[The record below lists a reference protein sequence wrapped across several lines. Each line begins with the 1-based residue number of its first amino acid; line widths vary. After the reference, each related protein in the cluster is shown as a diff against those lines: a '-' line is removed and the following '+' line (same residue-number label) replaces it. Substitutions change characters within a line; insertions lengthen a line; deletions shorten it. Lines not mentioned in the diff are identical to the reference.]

1 MKPMV
6 AEHDSEQTTLRTY
19 VTGFIFS
26 VGLTLAAYILVVN
39 HAFSKWALAFAV
51 ALLALV
57 QFMVQL
63 VFFLHLGQD
72 TKPRFKVGV
81 FLFMLLVV
89 LIIVVGSLWIM
100 HSLNYR
106 MDMSPKRI
114 QDYMNAQIGL

>member
-1 MKPMV
+1 MKPII
-6 AEHDSEQTTLRTY
+6 AEHDSERTTLRTY
-19 VTGFIFS
+19 VTGFVSS
-26 VGLTLAAYILVVN
+26 VVLTVAAYMMVVDN
-39 HAFSKWALAFAV
+39 AFSKWTLAIVV
-51 ALLALV
+51 ALLALI

-81 FLFMLLVV
+81 FLFMLLVL

-106 MDMSPKRI
+106 MDMSPTHI
-114 QDYMNAQIGL
+114 QDYMNSQIGL

>member
-1 MKPMV
+1 MKPII
-6 AEHDSEQTTLRTY
+6 AEHDSERTTLRTY
-19 VTGFIFS
+19 VTGFVSS
-26 VGLTLAAYILVVN
+26 VVLTVAAYVMVVDN
-39 HAFSKWALAFAV
+39 AFSKWTLAIVV
-51 ALLALV
+51 ALLALI

-81 FLFMLLVV
+81 FLFMLLVL

-106 MDMSPKRI
+106 MDMSPTHI
-114 QDYMNAQIGL
+114 QDYMNSQIGL

>member
-1 MKPMV
+1 MKPII
-6 AEHDSEQTTLRTY
+6 AEHDSERTTLRTY
-19 VTGFIFS
+19 ITGFVSS
-26 VGLTLAAYILVVN
+26 VVLTVAAYVMVVDN
-39 HAFSKWALAFAV
+39 AFSKWTLAIVV
-51 ALLALV
+51 ALLALI

-81 FLFMLLVV
+81 FLFMLLVL

-106 MDMSPKRI
+106 MDMSPTHI
-114 QDYMNAQIGL
+114 QDYMNSQIGL